1 MYQYSYAEVLEDDQ
15 TAARRTEAQA
25 LDRAVTL
32 LMAADAVPHP
42 SRQGVDALY
51 VTCQL
56 WMALITE
63 LAAPDNALPNQI
75 RANLHRHLGLEGGG
89 RDPARVVDQLRRH
102 RRRLRHHPRRL
113 ALIHPPACRAH
124 RPIPSIET

>member
-75 RANLHRHLGLEGGG
+75 RANLISIGIWVLKEADAIRLGSSTNYAGIADICAII
-89 RDPARVVDQLRRH
+89 RDGLH
-102 RRRLRHHPRRL
+102 
-113 ALIHPPACRAH
+113 
-124 RPIPSIET
+124 